1 MVSHFVCCIIYHQNQ
16 GNEMHKH
23 QKMSFN
29 KFFEFIDNFSVVEE
43 ELEVA
48 FVEIRSSVPAF
59 CNKNS

>member
-1 MVSHFVCCIIYHQNQ
+1 
-16 GNEMHKH
+16 MHKH

-48 FVEIRSSVPAF
+48 FVEIRSSVPAC

>member
-1 MVSHFVCCIIYHQNQ
+1 
-16 GNEMHKH
+16 MHKH

-48 FVEIRSSVPAF
+48 FVEIHSSVPAF